1 MSSNFEFFKLCFV
14 HNFLSQSTLVKQQL
28 LDELV
33 INATDP
39 VIRMRRIR
47 MLHQVCEFESQI
59 LKKLETFDTD
69 DVNDFDAWCAIGELK
84 SVGNR
89 SA

>member
-1 MSSNFEFFKLCFV
+1 MSSNSEFFRLCFV
-14 HNFLSQSTLVKQQL
+14 HNFLSQSTRIKQKL
-28 LDELV
+28 LDELL
-33 INATDP
+33 IGATDS
-39 VIRMRRIR
+39 VIKMRRIR

-59 LKKLETFDTD
+59 LKKLENFDTD
-69 DVNDFDAWCAIGELK
+69 DVKDFDVQLAMEELK